1 MTGARATER
10 SRPAARGRRTPPLKV
25 GFMRITGNPPIST
38 VQGKGG
44 KKRTGSGGDGFFL
57 TSDSESTSVSTTSS
71 ASGLGGIDALLAL
84 QEVEVQPDNRDIAGK
99 RGHSLLD
106 ALDALKADLLAGL
119 VQDGRLESMA
129 STLRDRAPSG
139 DDQLD
144 SVIDEIE
151 LRVRVELAK
160 LGKFDE

>member
-1 MTGARATER
+1 
-10 SRPAARGRRTPPLKV
+10 
-25 GFMRITGNPPIST
+25 MRITGNPPIST

-44 KKRTGSGGDGFFL
+44 KKRTGSSGDGFFL
-57 TSDSESTSVSTTSS
+57 TSDTESASVSTTSS

-84 QEVEVQPDNRDIAGK
+84 QEVQVQPDNRDIAGK

-119 VQDGRLESMA
+119 VPDGRLEDMA
-129 STLRDRAPSG
+129 STLKDRVPSG